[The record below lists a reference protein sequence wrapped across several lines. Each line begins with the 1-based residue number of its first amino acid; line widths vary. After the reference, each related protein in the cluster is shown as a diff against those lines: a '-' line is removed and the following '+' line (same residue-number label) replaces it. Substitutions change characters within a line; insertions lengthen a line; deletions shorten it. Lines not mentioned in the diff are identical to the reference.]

1 MRRTKAL
8 NSNYTKEQLNTLF
21 ASIITSFMTTLNS
34 SALNLSIPGI
44 GDTFGVSAQA
54 VGWVVTIY
62 TLASVALSLPFG
74 KLADLTSR
82 VKVMRLGVLTFTA
95 GCVLAI
101 GAGSFTTFI
110 LLRLLQGVG
119 AAMIF
124 STNNAVLMGAL
135 PPSQSGRALGS
146 SVCATYIGLSVGP
159 VTGGF
164 LNSIFGWRSVLVMV
178 SIVGLIA
185 LFVCQAKL
193 PSDDGSFRG
202 AREFDWQSAVFYGAG
217 LICLMYG
224 ISRIGGESLV
234 WIGEVL
240 VGAMLM
246 LVFIKRQLKLDE
258 PLLKVSLFAGNRSF
272 TYSNIA
278 ALMNYAATFA
288 MSYLMSIYLQV
299 IKDLPSR
306 NAGLILIAAPLV
318 QAIISPV
325 AGRLSDKHS
334 PYKLSS
340 AGMGCCAM
348 ALLGLI
354 FLHDDSSY
362 IRIIMNLAL
371 MGVGFGIFSSPN
383 TNAIMSSVSSHDS
396 GVASSIVATMR
407 NCGQTLSM
415 AIVTIIISAR
425 MGKASLTAAEPV
437 VVMSTI
443 RIAFAV
449 FSIICAVGMIIALKR
464 NEQKE

>member
-54 VGWVVTIY
+54 VGWVITIY
-62 TLASVALSLPFG
+62 TLASVSLSLPFG

-185 LFVCQAKL
+185 LFVCLAKL

-202 AREFDWQSAVFYGAG
+202 AREFDWQSAVFYGTG

-224 ISRIGGESLV
+224 ISCIGGESLV

-246 LVFIKRQLKLDE
+246 LVFIKRQLKLRLSRISRAGMQVLSSL
-258 PLLKVSLFAGNRSF
+258 PRRLSRRLFLLLREGFRISIRHISF
-272 TYSNIA
+272 HRLEWDA
-278 ALMNYAATFA
+278 ALWHCSGLYSFMTIHR
-288 MSYLMSIYLQV
+288 IYE
-299 IKDLPSR
+299 
-306 NAGLILIAAPLV
+306 
-318 QAIISPV
+318 
-325 AGRLSDKHS
+325 
-334 PYKLSS
+334 
-340 AGMGCCAM
+340 
-348 ALLGLI
+348 LL
-354 FLHDDSSY
+354 
-362 IRIIMNLAL
+362 
-371 MGVGFGIFSSPN
+371 
-383 TNAIMSSVSSHDS
+383 
-396 GVASSIVATMR
+396 
-407 NCGQTLSM
+407 
-415 AIVTIIISAR
+415 
-425 MGKASLTAAEPV
+425 
-437 VVMSTI
+437 
-443 RIAFAV
+443 
-449 FSIICAVGMIIALKR
+449 
-464 NEQKE
+464 